1 METQNITLSLPKRT
15 LKKIKQIAAQRQT
28 SVSSLLSELLEQ
40 VADQETGYAR
50 ARQRQLAW
58 LEKGF
63 DLGLKEKQPASREEL
78 HER

>member
-1 METQNITLSLPKRT
+1 MENQNITLSLPKRT

-50 ARQRQLAW
+50 ARQRQLVL

-63 DLGLKEKQPASREEL
+63 DLGLQEKQPASREDL

>member
-28 SVSSLLSELLEQ
+28 SVSGLLSEILEEI
-40 VADQETGYAR
+40 ADQETGYAR
-50 ARQRQLAW
+50 ARQHQLAL

-63 DLGLKEKQPASREEL
+63 DLGLKEKRPVSREQL

>member
-1 METQNITLSLPKRT
+1 METHNITLSLPKRT

-28 SVSSLLSELLEQ
+28 SVSGLLSELLEQ

-50 ARQRQLAW
+50 ARQRQLAL

-63 DLGLKEKQPASREEL
+63 DLGLKAERPASREEL

>member
-28 SVSSLLSELLEQ
+28 SVSGLLSEFLEEI
-40 VADQETGYAR
+40 ADQETGYAR
-50 ARQRQLAW
+50 ARQRQFTL

-63 DLGLKEKQPASREEL
+63 DLGLKDKRPTSRDEL

>member
-28 SVSSLLSELLEQ
+28 SVSGLLSELLEQ
-40 VADQETGYAR
+40 IADQETGYSR
-50 ARQRQLAW
+50 ARHRQLIL
-58 LEKGF
+58 LEKGI
-63 DLGLKEKQPASREEL
+63 DLGLNGQRPASREEL

>member
-28 SVSSLLSELLEQ
+28 SVSSLLSEVLEEI
-40 VADQETGYAR
+40 ADQETGYTR
-50 ARQRQLAW
+50 ARQRQLVL

>member
-28 SVSSLLSELLEQ
+28 SVSSLLSEILEQ
-40 VADQETGYAR
+40 IADQETGYAR
-50 ARQRQLAW
+50 ARQRQLAL

-63 DLGLKEKQPASREEL
+63 DLGMQEKRLASREEL